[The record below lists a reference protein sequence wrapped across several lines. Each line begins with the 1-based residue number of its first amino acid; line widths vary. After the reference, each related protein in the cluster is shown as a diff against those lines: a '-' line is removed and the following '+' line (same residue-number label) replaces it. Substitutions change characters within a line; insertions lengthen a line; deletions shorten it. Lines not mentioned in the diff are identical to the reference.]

1 VSATAVTVK
10 KRYIKTAM
18 ICDDIVFL
26 FCNYVNYSDIFIK
39 LIDGYNYAMELI
51 KQLNSG
57 VKYMLLASFIFAIM
71 GAFAKLASE
80 HMSSLEVV
88 FFRNIF
94 GIVLIGYTVYKNPM
108 THKGG
113 KPFLL
118 LFRGLMGFFALL
130 AYFYNIAN
138 IPLGDAVTFSKT
150 APIFTAVFAWLFL
163 NEKLSFSA
171 WFAVFMGFGGILLIT
186 QPSGIGFTKYDVLGI
201 FSGVGAA
208 LAYTSIRELRN
219 YYDTRAIVLSFTLV
233 GTIGPVIL
241 FILSKY
247 FYMSELDFMM
257 GEFVMPRGV
266 VWIYVISLGV
276 LGTLSQYYMTKAYG
290 ETKAGIV
297 GAVSYT
303 NIVFAILVGLLLGDS
318 LPNFITTCGIIL
330 IIFAGIIVARAK

>member
-1 VSATAVTVK
+1 MK
-10 KRYIKTAM
+10 QI
-18 ICDDIVFL
+18 I
-26 FCNYVNYSDIFIK
+26 
-39 LIDGYNYAMELI
+39 EL
-51 KQLNSG
+51 NNG
-57 VKYMLLASFIFAIM
+57 VKYMLLASFSFAIM
-71 GAFAKLASE
+71 GAFVKLASE
-80 HMSSLEVV
+80 SMSSLEVV

-94 GIVLIGYTVYKNPM
+94 GVVLIGYMLYKTPM
-108 THKGG
+108 KHKGG

-118 LFRGLMGFFALL
+118 FFRGLMGFLALL

-150 APIFTAVFAWLFL
+150 APIFTAIFAWAFL
-163 NEKLSFSA
+163 KEKLSITA
-171 WFAVFMGFGGILLIT
+171 WLAVFIGFGGILLIT
-186 QPSGIGFTKYDVLGI
+186 QPSGVEFTKYDLLGI

-208 LAYTSIRELRN
+208 LAYTSVRELRN

-247 FYMSELDFMM
+247 FYLSELDFMM
-257 GEFVMPRGV
+257 GEFIVPDKIT
-266 VWIYVISLGV
+266 WIYVVGLGV

-303 NIVFAILVGLLLGDS
+303 NIVFAIFVGTLLGDS
-318 LPNFITTCGIIL
+318 LPDFITTCGIVL
-330 IIFAGIIVARAK
+330 IVGAGIMVAREK